1 MTQSLKR
8 LGIGM
13 LVLMFA
19 LMVQL
24 TRIQFINAEELNSQ
38 PGNQRTL
45 LDEYSKARGPIV
57 VDQAPIARSVST
69 DDDLKYLR
77 TYESGPEFASVT
89 GFYSIVFG
97 ATGLEKTENEVL
109 AGTDPRLFVDR
120 MQQLFAGRTV
130 QGGSVTTT
138 IDGAAQRAAWNS
150 MNGKVGA
157 VLAIEP
163 STGRILAQ
171 VQGPSF
177 DPERLSSHDSSD
189 INEYYNSLEED
200 PDEPLLNRPIA
211 KTNPPGSTFK
221 IVTAAAALESGRFTP
236 ESLIPGPASYTLPG
250 TNVELPNYDGKPCGP
265 NDEVTLARALEVS
278 CNTAFA
284 WLGNELGDDALRE
297 QAERFGFGESF
308 EIPLNAAASQFPDNP
323 DASQTAQS
331 AIGQFDVRATAMQ
344 MAMVGAAVGN
354 GGMTMRPWLV
364 DQIGAPDL
372 SALETYPP
380 SEFGRAMSAEHAQE
394 LTNMMVGTVNNGTAS
409 SGRIPGV
416 QVAGKTGEAE
426 TGREGVP
433 NIAWFVSFA
442 PAVNPQVAVA
452 VAVEDAGT
460 FNVSGNG
467 IAGPI
472 AQNVMEAVLG
482 G

>member
-8 LGIGM
+8 LGAGM
-13 LVLMFA
+13 LVLAFA

-24 TRIQFINAEELNSQ
+24 TRIQFINADELNAQ

-45 LDEYSKARGPIV
+45 LEEYSRARGPIV
-57 VDQAPIARSVST
+57 VDQAPIARSVAT
-69 DDDLKYLR
+69 DDDLKYVR
-77 TYESGPEFASVT
+77 KYESGPEFAAVT

-97 ATGLEKTENEVL
+97 ATGLEKTENDVL

-120 MQQLFAGRTV
+120 MQQLFAGRQV

-138 IDGAAQRAAWNS
+138 VHGAAQQAAWNG
-150 MNGKVGA
+150 MQGKIGA
-157 VLAIEP
+157 VHAIEP

-171 VQGPSF
+171 VQSPSF
-177 DPERLSSHDSSD
+177 DPERLSSHDSAD
-189 INEYYNSLEED
+189 INQYYKQLDED
-200 PDEPLLNRPIA
+200 PDKPLLNRPIA
-211 KTNPPGSTFK
+211 KTIPPGSTFK

-236 ESLIPGPASYTLPG
+236 DSVIPGPQTYTLPG
-250 TNVELPNYDGKPCGP
+250 TNVQLPNWDGKACGP
-265 NDEVTLARALEVS
+265 NDQVTLRRALEHS

-297 QAERFGFGESF
+297 QAERFGFETSF
-308 EIPLNAAASQFPDNP
+308 EIPLTAAASHFPDNP

-344 MAMVGAAVGN
+344 MAMVAAAVGN
-354 GGMTMRPWLV
+354 AGMTMRPWLL

-372 SALETYPP
+372 SALESYSPK
-380 SEFGRAMSAEHAQE
+380 EFGRAMSPEHAQE
-394 LTNMMVGTVNNGTAS
+394 LTDMLVSTVTNGTATA
-409 SGRIPGV
+409 GQIPGV
-416 QVAGKTGEAE
+416 AVAGKTGTAE
-426 TGREGVP
+426 TSEDRP
-433 NIAWFVSFA
+433 SIAWFVSFA

-460 FNVSGNG
+460 NEVSGNG
-467 IAGPI
+467 LAGPV
-472 AQNVMEAVLG
+472 ARAVMQAVLG